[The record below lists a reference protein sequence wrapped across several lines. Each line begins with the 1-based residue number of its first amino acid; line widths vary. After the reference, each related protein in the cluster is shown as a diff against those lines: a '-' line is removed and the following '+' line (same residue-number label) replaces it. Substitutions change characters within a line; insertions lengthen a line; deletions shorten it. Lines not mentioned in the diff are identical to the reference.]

1 MNFNVNKYQVGG
13 LIAVQPLP
21 FQSYPQATAAESATA
36 AKSATAG
43 ATSDKSS
50 KSKSNLEDDLL
61 KEMVGKAITTDVMKY
76 KDEID
81 QATIKYSNMS
91 DLEKNSFMGKKLRD
105 FLSGRDFSRIN
116 QLQQSK
122 ANFDKSIK
130 VVDDNKAYD
139 EVAITPRGLV
149 VMNTESG
156 GLETVSVQEYS
167 KNLNSDKPIYQ
178 TITNSELIN
187 MREINPALADN
198 TQVFTALSSAKGMPA
213 IQKEVESYLVDL
225 GKTVTNKSENQFLKG
240 KNQNILN
247 AVKEIQ
253 DIASD
258 GVFDVETVI
267 KKTTNESQLK
277 IALES
282 VWNNISDSSKQVLKA
297 RAARSGASPADIDKT
312 AKGFI
317 GLMIAGR
324 TDTVDD
330 ISSNV
335 SYSKE
340 LTDKDK
346 EKTSAGQT
354 GEAGFFEALAGN
366 MFPIQKYTFNM
377 GSNFEYKADGSVA
390 GTYRVNNQATG
401 PMMLSDMN
409 DLMSIVNK
417 NNISVGGVPVSYNDS
432 GAILYD
438 GSNLVNMRLPVKL
451 EKDKTGVQKEVP
463 DFQLSKRIEEA
474 NKEISSLTI
483 KDINTKRQIY
493 AQHNVDTN
501 AKGEPLYN
509 FKQFIV
515 FDAIVGE
522 EVLPDEIDNALFAD
536 EDNEMVTSTFNQK
549 YKYGTGTSTKANEK
563 EAPSRDK
570 FGWFTG
576 DKGLKKTTV
585 ALEVSN
591 AGIVAGRYADKN
603 SMLIPKGETTFD
615 YYRQNPMQ
623 LSGTEIINKPKVNI
637 GQSEDILNNE

>member
-36 AKSATAG
+36 AAS
-43 ATSDKSS
+43 SDKSS

-167 KNLNSDKPIYQ
+167 ENLNSDKPIYQ

-253 DIASD
+253 DY
-258 GVFDVETVI
+258 
-267 KKTTNESQLK
+267 
-277 IALES
+277 
-282 VWNNISDSSKQVLKA
+282 
-297 RAARSGASPADIDKT
+297 R
-312 AKGFI
+312 
-317 GLMIAGR
+317 
-324 TDTVDD
+324 
-330 ISSNV
+330 
-335 SYSKE
+335 
-340 LTDKDK
+340 
-346 EKTSAGQT
+346 
-354 GEAGFFEALAGN
+354 LA
-366 MFPIQKYTFNM
+366 FYPF
-377 GSNFEYKADGSVA
+377 S
-390 GTYRVNNQATG
+390 
-401 PMMLSDMN
+401 
-409 DLMSIVNK
+409 
-417 NNISVGGVPVSYNDS
+417 
-432 GAILYD
+432 
-438 GSNLVNMRLPVKL
+438 
-451 EKDKTGVQKEVP
+451 
-463 DFQLSKRIEEA
+463 
-474 NKEISSLTI
+474 
-483 KDINTKRQIY
+483 
-493 AQHNVDTN
+493 
-501 AKGEPLYN
+501 
-509 FKQFIV
+509 
-515 FDAIVGE
+515 
-522 EVLPDEIDNALFAD
+522 
-536 EDNEMVTSTFNQK
+536 
-549 YKYGTGTSTKANEK
+549 
-563 EAPSRDK
+563 
-570 FGWFTG
+570 
-576 DKGLKKTTV
+576 
-585 ALEVSN
+585 
-591 AGIVAGRYADKN
+591 
-603 SMLIPKGETTFD
+603 
-615 YYRQNPMQ
+615 
-623 LSGTEIINKPKVNI
+623 
-637 GQSEDILNNE
+637 